1 MLKSICGSD
10 GTNALSAEHKRFIA
24 VVDAMREKGKP
35 SDRKILELY
44 ITGTKETKMAQVLYC
59 RRQNVNKAVNR
70 IAETIKTLIIG

>member
-1 MLKSICGSD
+1 
-10 GTNALSAEHKRFIA
+10 LSAEHKRFIA

-59 RRQNVNKAVNR
+59 SQPNVHKCVNR
-70 IAETIKTLIIG
+70 IASDIKDLIAG